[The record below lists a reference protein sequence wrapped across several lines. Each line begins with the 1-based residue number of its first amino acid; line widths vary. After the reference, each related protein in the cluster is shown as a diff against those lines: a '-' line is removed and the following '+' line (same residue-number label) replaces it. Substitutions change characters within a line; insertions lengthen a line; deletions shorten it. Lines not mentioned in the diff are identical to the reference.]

1 METMTK
7 LKNLYI
13 ALFNLCP
20 QNRGAA
26 HRLAAYRV
34 WQSLSCHTLT
44 LDYRGYGDSV
54 MAAQLGESTVVE
66 DAKTAIKL
74 VRDTVGDKPKV
85 GSIRYLD
92 SHRVDMC
99 IYLYLLAVDTL
110 RPLYG
115 HGRGGPRCS

>member
-85 GSIRYLD
+85 GSTRYLD
-92 SHRVDMC
+92 SHRVDMH
-99 IYLYLLAVDTL
+99 LLVST
-110 RPLYG
+110 
-115 HGRGGPRCS
+115 CS

>member
-1 METMTK
+1 MWQSLSCTV
-7 LKNLYI
+7 LYCTV
-13 ALFNLCP
+13 LYCTVLYCTV
-20 QNRGAA
+20 
-26 HRLAAYRV
+26 LYKV

-85 GSIRYLD
+85 GS
-92 SHRVDMC
+92 SVD
-99 IYLYLLAVDTL
+99 IS
-110 RPLYG
+110 G
-115 HGRGGPRCS
+115 

>member
-1 METMTK
+1 MYTLFIMETMTIDSV
-7 LKNLYI
+7 LLNYS
-13 ALFNLCP
+13 LCP

-74 VRDTVGDKPKV
+74 VRDTVGDMPKV

-92 SHRVDMC
+92 SHHVDM
-99 IYLYLLAVDTL
+99 YLLVST
-110 RPLYG
+110 R
-115 HGRGGPRCS
+115 S

>member
-1 METMTK
+1 M
-7 LKNLYI
+7 
-13 ALFNLCP
+13 
-20 QNRGAA
+20 
-26 HRLAAYRV
+26 

-74 VRDTVGDKPKV
+74 VRDTVGDRPKV
-85 GSIRYLD
+85 GSSVD
-92 SHRVDMC
+92 PVDMP
-99 IYLYLLAVDTL
+99 LLLAVDTL

-115 HGRGGPRCS
+115 HGSGRPRCS